1 MVLMLMLLL
10 MRGHRGM
17 TATAK
22 GSRHTSRLGGV
33 GRILGKKEAG
43 VRERPEKMRL
53 SLSLSMSLKQRPIR
67 QIRVAAAAANAKAK
81 AKAEAT
87 ANAEAKGR

>member
-53 SLSLSMSLKQRPIR
+53 SLSLSVSLKQRPIR
-67 QIRVAAAAANAKAK
+67 QIRVASAAAKAQ

>member
-1 MVLMLMLLL
+1 MLMLML

-17 TATAK
+17 TATTK
-22 GSRHTSRLGGV
+22 GSRHGLGGV

-67 QIRVAAAAANAKAK
+67 QKRVASAAAKAK
-81 AKAEAT
+81 AEAEAT